1 MKKTFQKYLPLIALA
16 AGFIS
21 ALTVAGVHSILFA
34 FLPLLAFVFGYFSSW
49 RWGLLSGFL
58 LFLGCTMTTAIM
70 WRNDLINVIYPLQYF
85 YAFIF
90 GGFSLLLIGALAPVV
105 RRGIRK
111 FGSIAVLVGLLAVIS
126 WCSFQAWPAY
136 SYYYQVIV
144 HISEDV
150 ENLELFIP
158 LGHVDE
164 EIYRELYDHPL
175 RVPGH
180 LTGNYTKELVETEHG
195 RMLKLT
201 IPELMSGGP
210 RDYPYTVNI
219 IFEMENP
226 PHKLLHLMPRYDVT
240 LLGTVNNQKF
250 IGPVKVRESLTIEE
264 YKVPIKIEADKTVQ
278 IELRLENRTGRGE
291 MINFAYAK
299 SNTYTELTRYEGT
312 SSDEWL
318 LVPVGVTD
326 RLRIRGVGD

>member
-1 MKKTFQKYLPLIALA
+1 MKKVIVLCAVALVV
-16 AGFIS
+16 GFVWAFI
-21 ALTVAGVHSILFA
+21 TAGVHGMLFA
-34 FLPLLAFVFGYFSSW
+34 LLPLWAFAFGYFSPW

-58 LFLGCTMTTAIM
+58 LFLGYTMATAIM
-70 WRNDLINVIYPLQYF
+70 WRDILNVINILTYF
-85 YAFIF
+85 YTFAS
-90 GGFSLLLIGALAPVV
+90 GGFSLLLIGALAPIV
-105 RRGIRK
+105 RKGIRK

-126 WCSFQAWPAY
+126 WCGSQAWPTY